1 MPEASKGQVGPSP
14 GAVYGLL
21 PKHHPILGRF
31 IHAPCARN
39 ATSRYSE
46 SQLIS
51 ITEYEKTKKLRNN
64 PFTGQFHN
72 APRSYSFLHS
82 SQLAKINVKF
92 KKDSG
97 NSSST
102 GGVSN
107 STSAS
112 TLEDLSETVS
122 EMTLDSESSE
132 EEKER
137 LRVNVD
143 DNVVV
148 ANVEVAIPPRKWYK
162 GFRRSSD
169 SNSSAALNGKYD
181 ELISKSVS
189 WVYQGSQLHQRRRSS
204 SVEAPAK
211 GMFIDEPFAP
221 LEDPAERA
229 LAISDD
235 SANSL
240 ASPVKLRGI
249 GIRRKFATAP
259 VEPDESRAI
268 SKGHSNNPAEEV
280 TAPPEKEKR
289 IDASDS
295 LFEKWVVKPL
305 EQVSK
310 KYEYD
315 PKDPSS
321 KLGSGTY
328 SCVIVAEHRESGRK
342 VGLKIIKKKY
352 LCNREE
358 KEMVK
363 REVEIHQRLKHRNI
377 VSLLETY
384 ESKTNLYLVLQ
395 LANYG
400 TLEDFMYTKKRVK
413 EAEACVLMSQ
423 VFDAVVYLHQNGVLH
438 ADIKPANILLH
449 ISTVHAKR
457 HILDVTVKLCDFGL
471 SRKVPDVKFFKVTGD
486 VYKAPYTNFRG
497 TIGYIAPEIL
507 RKEAY
512 TISADIW
519 SLGIILFEQ
528 VTGTKPF
535 MPYTECLTRKVS
547 FPEEDPPSSNCMD
560 LIGRLLIRDASKRLE
575 IKHARNHPWF
585 SSTSMSLDI
594 ILDEGKSD

>member
-1 MPEASKGQVGPSP
+1 MMRLRINELCS
-14 GAVYGLL
+14 
-21 PKHHPILGRF
+21 
-31 IHAPCARN
+31 ARN

-46 SQLIS
+46 SLIT

-72 APRSYSFLHS
+72 APKSYSFLHS
-82 SQLAKINVKF
+82 SQLLKAKKATLSASTSHPNLT
-92 KKDSG
+92 ST
-97 NSSST
+97 SSST
-102 GGVSN
+102 
-107 STSAS
+107 TASAS
-112 TLEDLSETVS
+112 TLEDMAEIQSY
-122 EMTLDSESSE
+122 MTLDSESSE

-137 LRVNVD
+137 LRVNMD
-143 DNVVV
+143 EGDTAV
-148 ANVEVAIPPRKWYK
+148 AGLERRWYK
-162 GFRRSSD
+162 GFRRGSD
-169 SNSSAALNGKYD
+169 SNSSATLLSKYD
-181 ELISKSVS
+181 ELMSKSVS
-189 WVYQGSQLHQRRRSS
+189 WVYQGSQLSRRRRSS
-204 SVEAPAK
+204 SMGSLGKGLFVEDAYAVV
-211 GMFIDEPFAP
+211 GA
-221 LEDPAERA
+221 AELRETNNAEAESSSSDSIRA
-229 LAISDD
+229 SPND
-235 SANSL
+235 NPNPN
-240 ASPVKLRGI
+240 ASPVKVVGLGT
-249 GIRRKFATAP
+249 RRKFANAP
-259 VEPDESRAI
+259 VEEEVRLVKDK
-268 SKGHSNNPAEEV
+268 KGNNPAEDGDSV
-280 TAPPEKEKR
+280 VVVQKKEKR
-289 IDASDS
+289 IDANDS

-305 EQVSK
+305 EQVSM
-310 KYEYD
+310 KYDYD
-315 PKDPSS
+315 SKDPGA
-321 KLGSGTY
+321 KLGCGTY

-352 LCNREE
+352 LCNKEE

-384 ESKTNLYLVLQ
+384 ESKTNLYLVLE
-395 LANYG
+395 LANSG
-400 TLEDFMYTKKRVK
+400 TLEDFMYCKKRVK

-449 ISTVHAKR
+449 FASAHAKR

-512 TISADIW
+512 SISADVW

-535 MPYTECLTRKVS
+535 IPYTECLTRKVR
-547 FPEEDPPSSNCMD
+547 FPKDGVPSANCID
-560 LIGRLLIRDASKRLE
+560 LIERLLVRDGSRRAE

-585 SSTSMSLDI
+585 SSTSMSLNT
-594 ILDEGKSD
+594 ILDEGKQD